1 MSPNPPTYEHPLQPP
16 APPLPPQQP
25 KQPSWFAR
33 HKLLTGLLALVLL
46 VVVVQAANGDPGET
60 TGGAGGPDTTA
71 TGSSAPAQAAPAKP
85 APAKPSPAKPAPAKA
100 APAKPAAPK
109 VGMAVHDGKFE
120 FTVTK
125 VETGVKRV
133 GPDFLAQK
141 AQGQFVLVH
150 LNVTNIG
157 DEPQTLIDSEQKVR
171 DAAGRQFSTD
181 SGAALVIDGNDVFF
195 NKINPGNTVRGV
207 LVYDMPKGARPAS
220 IELHDS
226 MLSGGVTVSLS

>member
-1 MSPNPPTYEHPLQPP
+1 MSTNPPTYEHPLQPP
-16 APPLPPQQP
+16 APPLPP

-33 HKLLTGLLALVLL
+33 HKLLTALLALVLL
-46 VVVVQAANGDPGET
+46 VVVVQAAKGDSGRTPA
-60 TGGAGGPDTTA
+60 GAGTA
-71 TGSSAPAQAAPAKP
+71 ATASSAPAQPAPVKPAPAKP
-85 APAKPSPAKPAPAKA
+85 APAKPAPAKPAPAKP
-100 APAKPAAPK
+100 APTKPAGPK
-109 VGMAVHDGKFE
+109 VGTAVRDGKFE

-133 GPDFLAQK
+133 GPDFMAQK

-150 LNVTNIG
+150 LSVTNIG

-195 NKINPGNTVRGV
+195 NEINPGNTVRGV
-207 LVYDMPKGARPAS
+207 LIYDMPKGARPAS